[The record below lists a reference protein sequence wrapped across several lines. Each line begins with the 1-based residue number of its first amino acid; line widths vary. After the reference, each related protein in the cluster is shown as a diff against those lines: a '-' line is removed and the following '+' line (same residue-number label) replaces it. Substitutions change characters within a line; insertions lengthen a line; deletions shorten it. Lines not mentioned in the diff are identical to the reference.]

1 MIPFPPPAL
10 VWPKDPTTGG
20 LVTKWHVYAC
30 PNLDRDRELAELVA
44 TAQQVAEKAA
54 PGCMVPVEPAW
65 LHATVHMI
73 DRPASSLSERDVS
86 EFALSLARELG
97 GLAPFTITARAAMAT
112 TGGILLDLDGDEP
125 GGPWQLLTDV
135 VGEVVSGHFG
145 PDALKYGVHP
155 PHISAGYCAVQTD
168 SGPVQSALRR
178 ARIAPAAFT
187 VDQVHILEVRQHA
200 AEHRYTWNTA
210 TAIPIP
216 LGG

>member
-1 MIPFPPPAL
+1 MIPFPTPAL
-10 VWPKDPTTGG
+10 VWPNDAATGE

-30 PNLDRDRELAELVA
+30 PDLERDRELAELVA
-44 TAQQVAEKAA
+44 TAQAVAEKAV
-54 PGCMVPVEPAW
+54 PGCVVPVEPVW

-73 DRPASSLSERDVS
+73 DRPASSLSARDVN

-97 GLAPFTITARAAMAT
+97 GLAPFTITARSAMAT
-112 TGGILLDLDGDEP
+112 SAGILLDLDGDGP
-125 GGPWQLLTDV
+125 GEPWQLLTEV
-135 VGEVVSGHFG
+135 VGEVIAGHFG

-155 PHISAGYCAVQTD
+155 PHMSAGYCAVVTD

-178 ARIAPAAFT
+178 ARLAPAGFT

-200 AEHRYTWNTA
+200 AEHRYTWDRA
-210 TAIPIP
+210 GAIPNP